1 MNDSKSGHFLSL
13 KNSKLLQMPENL
25 LGRAVADAVPL
36 VGHALHYAGGFPRAC
51 GSVGA
56 PGGSRRFEHEF
67 AGRVVGADDGCLA
80 PARFEASARLVE

>member
-1 MNDSKSGHFLSL
+1 MNDSKSGHFLPPEEL
-13 KNSKLLQMPENL
+13 ALQMPENL

-36 VGHALHYAGGFPRAC
+36 AGHALHYAGGFPRAC

-56 PGGSRRFEHEF
+56 SGGSRRFEHEV